1 MQIFY
6 FTDLDFCAI
15 ITLKIE
21 NFHSCDVKNTTKVN
35 MGIAIVINL
44 WHNEDKIELKG
55 VPLWNMQFL
64 ETD

>member
-6 FTDLDFCAI
+6 FTDLDFYAI

-21 NFHSCDVKNTTKVN
+21 DFHSRDVKNITKVN
-35 MGIAIVINL
+35 MGIALVANL
-44 WHNEDKIELKG
+44 WYNEGAIEMRG